1 MFSGNLAINR
11 DQKYWQ
17 DRQNM
22 RDFLFLS
29 RGLFLSIALCQGW
42 MTIIFHVRMSQ
53 KTCFVSLINILAVLS
68 SFWYNF
74 IKIEASF
81 CQSRCQRQSKG
92 PIRRQVSHVSHEVVV
107 AHNNFCKTLCVWW
120 YLYRAWPSQSGHKGS
135 QPWHSGEVKIRT
147 TRTLLIGTRLF
158 FSKNMQNIFHH
169 ILMQFTYFWEAAR
182 ILNGPVVAHNML
194 ENVTTVKTVRN

>member
-22 RDFLFLS
+22 REFLFLS
-29 RGLFLSIALCQGW
+29 RGLFLSIELCQGW
-42 MTIIFHVRMSQ
+42 MTIIFHIRMSQ
-53 KTCFVSLINILAVLS
+53 KTCFVPLIHILAILS

-81 CQSRCQRQSKG
+81 CQSCCQRQSKG

-107 AHNNFCKTLCVWW
+107 AHNIGKTLVWW
-120 YLYRAWPSQSGHKGS
+120 YLYRAWRSQSRTQS
-135 QPWHSGEVKIRT
+135 LTTMTWRDDKIRT

-158 FSKNMQNIFHH
+158 FSENMQNIFHH